1 IHLTLVS
8 GTCWT
13 AYIIFSQ
20 YLPEQIK
27 ELLPVTRKYFEGA
40 VTSLGQGIIRVR
52 DALGEQIK
60 MLSNKTDALAD
71 KQNETHN
78 EVLGLKDDIG
88 DVRVNIDDIAL
99 AISRCESSLGDAAGR
114 QTYMS
119 RGVRLLVQCVGDLLR
134 PSNPAVAAELEHFAT
149 LSTEEMDDDFY
160 YRDGGNGGNRR
171 GGEGRAITYPASPNI
186 SEIGSVDDN
195 SVIRPMSLPRPRRQ
209 PTSSGSGNIPAST
222 SKIPT
227 TNTTPAGNY
236 SPFATPS
243 GPLQMLRSMNSRSMS
258 RQGSCPE
265 DEVPV
270 QQRQREVFVGNTS
283 VINKD
288 NKESSSNELPG
299 LDEVDHLLS
308 VIRRGEVPAGV

>member
-1 IHLTLVS
+1 MSAAAQAALKGPLSTALGQYLFLGFGTFVIFTGDNGVSKAAREIATIALKLTTGKDLSSLLFGEASLANSVNRNHGGGAPIVIHNIQPSSSDSSSSSNRNLLNRNGWTGTLLHLTLVS

-40 VTSLGQGIIRVR
+40 VTLLGQGIIRVR

-71 KQNETHN
+71 KQDETHN

-134 PSNPAVAAELEHFAT
+134 PSNPAVAAEWCEY
-149 LSTEEMDDDFY
+149 S
-160 YRDGGNGGNRR
+160 
-171 GGEGRAITYPASPNI
+171 
-186 SEIGSVDDN
+186 IG
-195 SVIRPMSLPRPRRQ
+195 
-209 PTSSGSGNIPAST
+209 
-222 SKIPT
+222 
-227 TNTTPAGNY
+227 
-236 SPFATPS
+236 
-243 GPLQMLRSMNSRSMS
+243 
-258 RQGSCPE
+258 
-265 DEVPV
+265 
-270 QQRQREVFVGNTS
+270 
-283 VINKD
+283 
-288 NKESSSNELPG
+288 
-299 LDEVDHLLS
+299 
-308 VIRRGEVPAGV
+308 